1 MWKKSRLRYSF
12 SRISCSNDF
21 DMGTMYVRQLHIKVA
36 ICLFGSINS
45 VELERIIKPEVD
57 NMRPSLDS
65 FNSPSSEEYCSSWEE
80 TLQNRQLII
89 ASNHGPVTFHKDEN
103 GEIQPQRSG
112 GGGLV
117 TALSGIAQHVEA
129 CWIAS
134 ALSEEDKAWQ
144 GGVVPIGEEGGSIR
158 VKFVTSGDAA
168 YDGYYKVIANPLLWF
183 LQHSMWDIFRSP
195 TIDRTT
201 WQNWQNGYVAVN
213 RLFAEAV
220 TQQILTDQRPALVML
235 QDYHLYLAP
244 YFIRRVLR
252 PHAKY
257 TLMHFIHIPWPGAED
272 WGFLPPRMRQ
282 GILEG
287 LCAVD
292 LVGFQT
298 REDAL
303 NFIRTCESHL
313 PHAHVNFK
321 QGRVWYRNHTTF
333 VRDFPISIDVK
344 SLKRLAETEE
354 VAEHHKSLLE
364 QYGGNPLIVR
374 IDRIE
379 PSKNIVRGFL
389 AFDELLELHPEYH
402 GKVQFLALMVP
413 SRMEVEEYQS
423 YLNELMG
430 AAGQVNAKY
439 GDSAWEPVRVVVGE
453 NYPRAVAALQLY
465 DVLLVN
471 SIADGMNLVAKEGP
485 VVNQQQGVLILSERT
500 GARQQLESGALV
512 IPPLDVSA
520 TASALH
526 QALIMPADE
535 RKEKAERLR
544 SLIEREDI
552 VDWLCNQ
559 LETIVKLGL

>member
-1 MWKKSRLRYSF
+1 ME
-12 SRISCSNDF
+12 ISPD
-21 DMGTMYVRQLHIKVA
+21 QI
-36 ICLFGSINS
+36 GS
-45 VELERIIKPEVD
+45 PGAD
-57 NMRPSLDS
+57 
-65 FNSPSSEEYCSSWEE
+65 EYCGSWEE
-80 TLQNRQLII
+80 LLTSRHLII
-89 ASNHGPVTFHKDEN
+89 ASNHGPVTFHRDDQ

-117 TALSGIAQHVEA
+117 TALSGIAQHVEPT
-129 CWIAS
+129 WVAS
-134 ALSEEDKAWQ
+134 AISEEDKNWH
-144 GGVVPIGEEGGSIR
+144 GGVVPIGESSSSIR
-158 VKFVTSGDAA
+158 LNFVASEEAA

-201 WQNWQNGYVAVN
+201 WQNWQNGYVTVN
-213 RLFAEAV
+213 RLFAE
-220 TQQILTDQRPALVML
+220 TISKQILASQKPALVML

-252 PHAKY
+252 PRARY

-282 GILEG
+282 SILEG

-292 LVGFQT
+292 LLGFQT
-298 REDAL
+298 REDGL
-303 NFIRTCESHL
+303 NFIRTVESLL
-313 PHAHVNFK
+313 PQAHVNFK
-321 QGRVWYRNHTTF
+321 HGRIWYRNHATH
-333 VRDFPISIDVK
+333 VRDFPISIDVGG
-344 SLKRLAETEE
+344 LKRLAESEE
-354 VAEHHKSLLE
+354 VAENHKSFLE
-364 QYGGNPLIVR
+364 LYGGNPLILR

-379 PSKNIVRGFL
+379 PSKNIVRGFQ
-389 AFDELLELHPEYH
+389 AFDEMLELHPEH
-402 GKVQFLALMVP
+402 RGRVQFLALLVP
-413 SRMEVEEYQS
+413 SRMEVEEYQN

-439 GDSAWEPVRVVVGE
+439 GDSTWEPVRVVVGE

-485 VVNQQQGVLILSERT
+485 IVNQQNGVLVLSERT

-544 SLIEREDI
+544 HLVEAEDI
-552 VDWLCNQ
+552 INWLCQQ
-559 LETIVKLGL
+559 LETIVTLGL

>member
-1 MWKKSRLRYSF
+1 ME
-12 SRISCSNDF
+12 ISPD
-21 DMGTMYVRQLHIKVA
+21 QI
-36 ICLFGSINS
+36 GS
-45 VELERIIKPEVD
+45 PGAD
-57 NMRPSLDS
+57 
-65 FNSPSSEEYCSSWEE
+65 EYCGSWEE
-80 TLQNRQLII
+80 LLTSRHLII
-89 ASNHGPVTFHKDEN
+89 ASNHGPVTFHRDDQ

-117 TALSGIAQHVEA
+117 TALSGIAQHVEPT
-129 CWIAS
+129 WVAS
-134 ALSEEDKAWQ
+134 AISEEDKNWH
-144 GGVVPIGEEGGSIR
+144 GGVVPIGESSSSIR
-158 VKFVTSGDAA
+158 LNFVASEEAA

-201 WQNWQNGYVAVN
+201 WQNWQNGYVTVN
-213 RLFAEAV
+213 RLFAE
-220 TQQILTDQRPALVML
+220 TISKQILASQKPALVML

-252 PHAKY
+252 PRARY

-282 GILEG
+282 SILEG

-292 LVGFQT
+292 LLGFQT
-298 REDAL
+298 REDGL
-303 NFIRTCESHL
+303 NFIRTVESLL
-313 PHAHVNFK
+313 PQAHVNFK
-321 QGRVWYRNHTTF
+321 HGRIWYRNHATH
-333 VRDFPISIDVK
+333 VRDFPISIDVGG
-344 SLKRLAETEE
+344 LKRLAESEE
-354 VAEHHKSLLE
+354 VAENHKSFLE
-364 QYGGNPLIVR
+364 LYGGNPLILR

-379 PSKNIVRGFL
+379 PSKNIVRGFQ
-389 AFDELLELHPEYH
+389 AFDEMLELHPEH
-402 GKVQFLALMVP
+402 RGRVQFLALLVP
-413 SRMEVEEYQS
+413 SRMEVEEYQN

-439 GDSAWEPVRVVVGE
+439 GDSTWEPVRVVVGE

-485 VVNQQQGVLILSERT
+485 IVNQQNGVLVLSERT

-520 TASALH
+520 TASALL

-544 SLIEREDI
+544 HLVEAEDI
-552 VDWLCNQ
+552 INWLCQQ
-559 LETIVKLGL
+559 LETIVTLGL

>member
-1 MWKKSRLRYSF
+1 MDTTL
-12 SRISCSNDF
+12 N
-21 DMGTMYVRQLHIKVA
+21 
-36 ICLFGSINS
+36 SIN
-45 VELERIIKPEVD
+45 
-57 NMRPSLDS
+57 PSA
-65 FNSPSSEEYCSSWEE
+65 EAEYCGSWEE
-80 TLQNRQLII
+80 MLQNRQLII

-103 GEIQPQRSG
+103 GIIQPLRSG

-117 TALSGIAQHVEA
+117 TALSGIAQQVDA

-134 ALSEEDKAWQ
+134 ALSEEDKTWS
-144 GGVVPIGEEGGSIR
+144 GGVVPIGVAGGSIYVR
-158 VKFVTSGDAA
+158 FVTPDEAA

-201 WQNWQNGYVAVN
+201 WHHWKNGYVAVN

-220 TQQILTDQRPALVML
+220 TRQILADPRPSLVML

-244 YFIRRVLR
+244 YIIRRVLR
-252 PHAKY
+252 PRARY
-257 TLMHFIHIPWPGAED
+257 TLMHFVHIPWPGAED

-282 GILEG
+282 SILEG

-292 LVGFQT
+292 LIGFQT
-298 REDAL
+298 REDGL

-313 PHAHVNFK
+313 PRAHVNFK
-321 QGRVWYRNHTTF
+321 QGRIWYRNHATH
-333 VRDFPISIDVK
+333 VRDFPISIDVNA
-344 SLKRLAETEE
+344 LKHLAESEE
-354 VAEHHKSLLE
+354 VVEQKKALLE

-389 AFDELLELHPEYH
+389 AFDELLELHPEYL

-413 SRMEVEEYQS
+413 SRMDVEQYQS

-439 GDSAWEPVRVVVGE
+439 GDSVWEPVRVVVGE
-453 NYPRAVAALQLY
+453 NYPRAVAAMQLY

-520 TASALH
+520 TADALH
-526 QALIMPADE
+526 QALIMPANE
-535 RKEKAERLR
+535 RKGRADRLR
-544 SLIEREDI
+544 TLIEGEDI
-552 VDWLCNQ
+552 VNWLCQQ
-559 LETIVKLGL
+559 LETIVKLKL

>member
-1 MWKKSRLRYSF
+1 ME
-12 SRISCSNDF
+12 ISPD
-21 DMGTMYVRQLHIKVA
+21 QI
-36 ICLFGSINS
+36 GS
-45 VELERIIKPEVD
+45 PGAD
-57 NMRPSLDS
+57 
-65 FNSPSSEEYCSSWEE
+65 EYCGSWEE
-80 TLQNRQLII
+80 LLTSRHLII
-89 ASNHGPVTFHKDEN
+89 ASNHGPVTFHRDDQ

-117 TALSGIAQHVEA
+117 TALSGIAQHVEPT
-129 CWIAS
+129 WVAS
-134 ALSEEDKAWQ
+134 AISEEDKNWH
-144 GGVVPIGEEGGSIR
+144 GGVVPIGESSSSIR
-158 VKFVTSGDAA
+158 LNFVASEEAA

-201 WQNWQNGYVAVN
+201 WQNWQNGYVTVN
-213 RLFAEAV
+213 RLFAE
-220 TQQILTDQRPALVML
+220 TISKQILASQKPALVML

-252 PHAKY
+252 PRARY

-282 GILEG
+282 SILEG

-292 LVGFQT
+292 LLGFQT
-298 REDAL
+298 REDGL
-303 NFIRTCESHL
+303 NFIRTVESLL
-313 PHAHVNFK
+313 PQAHVNFK
-321 QGRVWYRNHTTF
+321 HGRIWYRNHATH
-333 VRDFPISIDVK
+333 VRDFPISIDVGG
-344 SLKRLAETEE
+344 LKRLAESEE
-354 VAEHHKSLLE
+354 VAENHKSFLE
-364 QYGGNPLIVR
+364 LYGGNPLILR

-379 PSKNIVRGFL
+379 PSKNIVRGFQ
-389 AFDELLELHPEYH
+389 AFDEMLELHPEH
-402 GKVQFLALMVP
+402 RGKVQFLALLVP
-413 SRMEVEEYQS
+413 SRMEVEEYQN

-439 GDSAWEPVRVVVGE
+439 GDSTWEPVRVVVGE

-485 VVNQQQGVLILSERT
+485 IVNQQNGVLVLSERT

-544 SLIEREDI
+544 HLVEAEDI
-552 VDWLCNQ
+552 INWLCQQ
-559 LETIVKLGL
+559 LETIVTLGL